1 MYKKIKIKSPNK
13 RAVQGSI
20 SGGLQPSASAQGNFY
35 KQTASSAMKRN
46 SQQAQLMTKNPSN
59 VSSFNN

>member
-13 RAVQGSI
+13 RAVQGS
-20 SGGLQPSASAQGNFY
+20 GGLQPSVSAQGNFY

-46 SQQAQLMTKNPSN
+46 SQQA
-59 VSSFNN
+59 

>member
-46 SQQAQLMTKNPSN
+46 SQQA
-59 VSSFNN
+59 